1 MSVPLA
7 GVSSQKPN
15 TLSLLQ
21 DFSSSAPIG
30 VPIMPA
36 GRATRNLLSYQDS
49 NLKFQNQNLTCYH
62 YTITQ
67 FEVLSV
73 GIKVP
78 SLTFNSHPQVS
89 KCRICC

>member
-1 MSVPLA
+1 MGVPLA
-7 GVSSQKPN
+7 GVPSQKPN

-36 GRATRNLLSYQDS
+36 GQADEELVELSG
-49 NLKFQNQNLTCYH
+49 LEPKFQNQNLTCYH

-73 GIKVP
+73 GIKSP
-78 SLTFNSHPQVS
+78 FFNV
-89 KCRICC
+89 

>member
-1 MSVPLA
+1 MGVPLA
-7 GVSSQKPN
+7 GVPSQKPN

-36 GRATRNLLSYQDS
+36 GRAAEEFIELSGLEPKIS
-49 NLKFQNQNLTCYH
+49 EPKKNLTCYH

-67 FEVLSV
+67 FEVFSV
-73 GIKVP
+73 GIKSP
-78 SLTFNSHPQVS
+78 FFNV
-89 KCRICC
+89 

>member
-30 VPIMPA
+30 VPIMPGGLA
-36 GRATRNLLSYQDS
+36 AEEFVELSGLEPKISEPKSD
-49 NLKFQNQNLTCYH
+49 
-62 YTITQ
+62 
-67 FEVLSV
+67 VLPLHHNSV
-73 GIKVP
+73 
-78 SLTFNSHPQVS
+78 
-89 KCRICC
+89 